1 MSPRDAPRWIIRSII
16 SRRDHDFLVQRI
28 LGSDLWSSWGEK
40 KREARRL
47 DVCRAEPITCCSWI
61 KYTYVADSK
70 KPSERQQCEGKPAH
84 ALRMLTTHVYTKGR
98 RYR

>member
-1 MSPRDAPRWIIRSII
+1 MRRGGLYGRLSAGEIMI
-16 SRRDHDFLVQRI
+16 SWYNVFSVATCGA
-28 LGSDLWSSWGEK
+28 LGGK

>member
-1 MSPRDAPRWIIRSII
+1 MI
-16 SRRDHDFLVQRI
+16 SWYNVFSVATCGAL
-28 LGSDLWSSWGEK
+28 GEK
-40 KREARRL
+40 SEKPRRL